1 MCRQFA
7 QIVAKLVEA
16 VGVCGEMEGGED
28 GLVGLACRPATDLGA
43 CVQQNLE
50 QADGPRILDF
60 DAGMADRTDG
70 NGQRDPLQQ
79 GKVGMDIEPLGLEPG
94 KPADN
99 ALELVADL
107 IQMVEVLF
115 ETEIV
120 GLLEQSSV
128 RKNIENFSYCLRTAL
143 RK

>member
-1 MCRQFA
+1 MCLQFA

-16 VGVCGEMEGGED
+16 VCVCREIEGGED
-28 GLVGLACRPATDLGA
+28 GLVDLARRPATDLGA
-43 CVQQNLE
+43 GVQQNLE

-79 GKVGMDIEPLGLEPG
+79 GKVGMDIEPLGLEAG

>member
-1 MCRQFA
+1 MCLQFA

-16 VGVCGEMEGGED
+16 VGICGEMEGGED
-28 GLVGLACRPATDLGA
+28 GLVDLASRPASDLGA
-43 CVQQNLE
+43 GVQKNLE
-50 QADGPRILDF
+50 QADDPRILDF
-60 DAGMADRTDG
+60 DAGMADRANG

-79 GKVGMDIEPLGLEPG
+79 RKVGMDIEPLSLETG
-94 KPADN
+94 KSADS

-120 GLLEQSSV
+120 EAVGAEFGAQ
-128 RKNIENFSYCLRTAL
+128 EH
-143 RK
+143 

>member
-1 MCRQFA
+1 MCLQFA

-16 VGVCGEMEGGED
+16 VSVCGEMEGGED
-28 GLVGLACRPATDLGA
+28 GLVDLACRPAPDLGTG
-43 CVQQNLE
+43 VQKNLE

-79 GKVGMDIEPLGLEPG
+79 GKVGMDIEPLGLETG
-94 KPADN
+94 NPADN
-99 ALELVADL
+99 ALELVTDL

-120 GLLEQSSV
+120 EAVGAEFGAQ
-128 RKNIENFSYCLRTAL
+128 EH
-143 RK
+143 